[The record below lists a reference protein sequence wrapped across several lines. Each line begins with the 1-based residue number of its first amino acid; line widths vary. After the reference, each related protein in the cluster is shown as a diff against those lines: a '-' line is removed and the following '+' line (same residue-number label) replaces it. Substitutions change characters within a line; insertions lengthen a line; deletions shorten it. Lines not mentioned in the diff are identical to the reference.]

1 MNSTEKATSILQ
13 NEELDFIKKS
23 LLVQKSE
30 ILNKHQEFKSMQ
42 TTTAKAA
49 DEVDAVVQNLQDNLN
64 IQLHERDRHSLLLID
79 KALSKF
85 DSHTY
90 GQCESCDDLIDLRRL
105 KARPLATLCI
115 ACMEENE
122 NSSKDSGRN
131 ILQ

>member
-1 MNSTEKATSILQ
+1 MKSAESDSSLQ
-13 NEELDFIKKS
+13 NSELDFIKKS

-42 TTTAKAA
+42 TSSAKPA

-85 DSHTY
+85 ALGSY
-90 GQCESCDDLIDLRRL
+90 GLCESCEDHIDLRRL

-115 ACMEENE
+115 SCMEDQETPN
-122 NSSKDSGRN
+122 KT
-131 ILQ
+131 IFQ